1 VCITIII
8 NLLVIVKKALK
19 KRENRGRKQ
28 HKTGDLVLDN
38 VVLAA
43 ALDTGSPRLITV
55 DELRAAGALDVPAAW
70 GRSLGGGQRD
80 LFSDIV
86 EHDDP
91 HSEEEKAKQSDLDR
105 DDSADERE

>member
-1 VCITIII
+1 MKDPYL
-8 NLLVIVKKALK
+8 NSLL
-19 KRENRGRKQ
+19 E
-28 HKTGDLVLDN
+28 
-38 VVLAA
+38 VLANE
-43 ALDTGSPRLITV
+43 ALDTESPRLITV

-70 GRSLGGGQRD
+70 RKSLGGGQRD

-91 HSEEEKAKQSDLDR
+91 HPEKEKAKQNDLDR